1 MSDILRITSR
11 SGRNIIADL
20 ARSIEIGV
28 KQLGLR
34 AKFTAAM
41 ADAEKAERAAERLR
55 ATAIRSAE
63 LAETVPLVPAI
74 PIRSESH
81 RDVLSDSN
89 DCDRRDTLPN
99 QLVEE
104 LYVACN
110 WLTSTQNSRCKQA
123 DGRNRES
130 AIAARIAE
138 LHDRLGG
145 LIK

>member
-1 MSDILRITSR
+1 MSDILRTTSR

-20 ARSIEIGV
+20 AKSIETSV

-34 AKFTAAM
+34 AKFAAVI
-41 ADAEKAERAAERLR
+41 ADAEKAEHAAERLR
-55 ATAIRSAE
+55 ATAIQSVDIAE
-63 LAETVPLVPAI
+63 AVPLVPAI
-74 PIRSESH
+74 PIRSNS
-81 RDVLSDSN
+81 RGDVLSYASDYDSR
-89 DCDRRDTLPN
+89 DRLPN
-99 QLVEE
+99 QIVEE
-104 LYVACN
+104 LYAACN
-110 WLTSTQNSRCKQA
+110 WLMTTQNLRSKQA

>member
-1 MSDILRITSR
+1 MSDILRMTSR

-20 ARSIEIGV
+20 ARSIEIGL

-34 AKFTAAM
+34 AKFTAAI

-55 ATAIRSAE
+55 ATAMRSAE

-74 PIRSESH
+74 PIRSNT
-81 RDVLSDSN
+81 RPDVFSYAEDFDGRN
-89 DCDRRDTLPN
+89 TLQN
-99 QLVEE
+99 KIVED

-138 LHDRLGG
+138 LHDRFGG